1 MYSDDQPVLAGHF
14 RCQKPGLQGLRILVV
29 EDETQV
35 ASLLEEDLLS
45 TGAEVIGPA
54 GSVDEALLLIAA
66 AEGRLSAAVLD
77 FNLNGTMVSPVAD
90 RLAALGVPFVFA
102 TGYGADCDRGLHT
115 AAPVL
120 AKPFSLHRLVAAIK
134 GLPVAR

>member
-1 MYSDDQPVLAGHF
+1 MHRADQPILAGHF
-14 RCQKPGLQGLRILVV
+14 RCQKPGLQAWRILVV
-29 EDETQV
+29 EDEALV
-35 ASLLEEDLLS
+35 ASLFEDDLRS

-54 GSVDEALLLIAA
+54 RSVDEALLLIAA

-90 RLAALGVPFVFA
+90 CLADLGVPFVFA
-102 TGYGADCDRGLHT
+102 TGYGEGCDRGLHA

-120 AKPFSLHRLVAAIK
+120 AKPFSLNRFVAAIR

>member
-1 MYSDDQPVLAGHF
+1 MHRADQPILAGHF
-14 RCQKPGLQGLRILVV
+14 RCQKPGLQAWRILVV
-29 EDETQV
+29 EDEALV
-35 ASLLEEDLLS
+35 ASLLEDDLRS

-54 GSVDEALLLIAA
+54 RSVDEALLLIAA

-90 RLAALGVPFVFA
+90 RLADLGVPFIFA
-102 TGYGADCDRGLHT
+102 TGYGEGCDRGLHT

-120 AKPFSLHRLVAAIK
+120 AKPFSLNRLVAAIR
-134 GLPVAR
+134 GLPVTS

>member
-1 MYSDDQPVLAGHF
+1 MHSADQPVFAGHF
-14 RCQKPGLQGLRILVV
+14 RCQKPGLQGWRILIV
-29 EDETQV
+29 EDEAQV
-35 ASLLEEDLLS
+35 ASLLEEDLLG

>member
-1 MYSDDQPVLAGHF
+1 MHRADQSTLAGHF
-14 RCQKPGLQGLRILVV
+14 RCQKPGLQAWRILVV
-29 EDETQV
+29 EDEALV
-35 ASLLEEDLLS
+35 ASLLEDDLRS

-54 GSVDEALLLIAA
+54 RSVDEALLLIAA

-90 RLAALGVPFVFA
+90 RLADLGVPFVFA
-102 TGYGADCDRGLHT
+102 TGYGEGCDRGLHA

-120 AKPFSLHRLVAAIK
+120 AKPFSLNRLVAAIR
-134 GLPVAR
+134 GLLVAS

>member
-1 MYSDDQPVLAGHF
+1 MHRADQPILAGHF
-14 RCQKPGLQGLRILVV
+14 RCQKPGLQAWRILVV
-29 EDETQV
+29 EDEALV
-35 ASLLEEDLLS
+35 ASLLEDDLRS

-54 GSVDEALLLIAA
+54 RSVDEALLLIAA

-90 RLAALGVPFVFA
+90 CLADLGVPFVFA
-102 TGYGADCDRGLHT
+102 TGYGESCDRGLHA

-120 AKPFSLHRLVAAIK
+120 AKPFSLNRLVAAIR

>member
-1 MYSDDQPVLAGHF
+1 MHRDQPILAGHF
-14 RCQKPGLQGLRILVV
+14 RCQRPGLQGWRILVV
-29 EDETQV
+29 EDEALV
-35 ASLLEEDLLS
+35 ASLLEDDLLG

-54 GSVDEALLLIAA
+54 QSVDEALLLIAA

-90 RLAALGVPFVFA
+90 RLADLGVPFVFA
-102 TGYGADCDRGLHT
+102 TGYGEGCDRGLHA

-120 AKPFSLHRLVAAIK
+120 AKPFSLNRLVAAIR
-134 GLPVAR
+134 GLLVAS